1 MSTSKKSKV
10 TLDDF
15 KIFDARAAKG
25 VAVARALDN
34 KTPIPYSTT
43 PTRYSIT
50 SKRSASVRVPNGKSP
65 R

>member
-10 TLDDF
+10 TLADF

-34 KTPIPYSTT
+34 KTPIPYATT
-43 PTRYSIT
+43 STRYTVT
-50 SKRSASVRVPNGKSP
+50 SKRSASVRVPICKSP